1 LNQIKTIKEF
11 AKINDD
17 LTVLS
22 ESGYTI
28 DSLQNVMYSV
38 LPRDFNFFKTGN
50 SKIVND
56 LKDYD
61 AGLLNCINRVNNNY
75 FLYNNSKIK
84 FKTFNICQ
92 QLKKYNEALDKYVNL
107 LAHRGFEGYGIS
119 GQINILVENMVEYCR
134 KENLNNLVQKINK
147 LSDLKNE
154 YLNERDLTFISRF
167 KIENEEAKAMAI
179 LSARNQKLDLLSKL
193 QNFEELVLK
202 LSEIDETIG
211 ITINDGVLGQ
221 MKSAREQFGLNIAE
235 LKVLVAEKMSEATIR
250 SYIWLSLI
258 FVLLL
263 LTIIVLNHYLNLF
276 FHKPLG
282 VMKNFISE
290 LVVGKLPETLK
301 FKHEDEI
308 TEMAVY
314 LNQVVDGL
322 KTKAGFATEIGKGKL
337 DSRYQPLS
345 DDDILGNALIEMEKS
360 LQKADMEDQKYKN
373 EEKKRIWANEGIARF
388 SEILRL
394 HNNNIHNLADETIQ
408 NLVKYLNAAQGGLF
422 LYNDEQKDNIYL
434 ELMASFAY
442 NRKKFIKQ
450 IVKPGEG
457 LICTAALEKQRIF
470 LTEIPEDYMAVTSG
484 LGEAPPRSILI
495 VPLKLEDEILGIVE
509 LASFNIF
516 EPHEIEFI
524 EKVGQTIA
532 STITNV
538 KMNARTAKL
547 LEQSQHQAEE
557 MAEQEEEMRQNME
570 ELRTTQ
576 EDFNRRE
583 TEISSFLT
591 AIQNSAM
598 VLTFDQEG
606 KIIDINDLFLKALN
620 SKREDIVGRQHREF
634 STLGR
639 SAEEYDRFWDA
650 IIHGQTR
657 TIIEKMKLPN
667 GKEIFLRQTFSP
679 VIDNKGMLLRVLCI
693 SNDITET
700 KVNEKLTEEKN
711 IELEGLKKDLEH
723 INLAIDNSFVHCE
736 YSVEGR
742 ITYVND
748 NYCKITGHS
757 RNELIGK
764 INTIYFKEDE
774 KVQFEKIWN
783 EVLKNKPYSGSIKRS
798 KPTGEEIWF
807 MSSFIPI
814 GDNEGNITKVFYL
827 GQDITE
833 RRLKYK
839 LLEEANKEIE
849 RLKKEK

>member
-1 LNQIKTIKEF
+1 
-11 AKINDD
+11 
-17 LTVLS
+17 
-22 ESGYTI
+22 
-28 DSLQNVMYSV
+28 
-38 LPRDFNFFKTGN
+38 
-50 SKIVND
+50 
-56 LKDYD
+56 
-61 AGLLNCINRVNNNY
+61 
-75 FLYNNSKIK
+75 
-84 FKTFNICQ
+84 
-92 QLKKYNEALDKYVNL
+92 
-107 LAHRGFEGYGIS
+107 
-119 GQINILVENMVEYCR
+119 
-134 KENLNNLVQKINK
+134 
-147 LSDLKNE
+147 
-154 YLNERDLTFISRF
+154 
-167 KIENEEAKAMAI
+167 
-179 LSARNQKLDLLSKL
+179 
-193 QNFEELVLK
+193 
-202 LSEIDETIG
+202 
-211 ITINDGVLGQ
+211 
-221 MKSAREQFGLNIAE
+221 
-235 LKVLVAEKMSEATIR
+235 
-250 SYIWLSLI
+250 
-258 FVLLL
+258 
-263 LTIIVLNHYLNLF
+263 
-276 FHKPLG
+276 
-282 VMKNFISE
+282 
-290 LVVGKLPETLK
+290 
-301 FKHEDEI
+301 
-308 TEMAVY
+308 
-314 LNQVVDGL
+314 
-322 KTKAGFATEIGKGKL
+322 
-337 DSRYQPLS
+337 
-345 DDDILGNALIEMEKS
+345 
-360 LQKADMEDQKYKN
+360 
-373 EEKKRIWANEGIARF
+373 
-388 SEILRL
+388 
-394 HNNNIHNLADETIQ
+394 
-408 NLVKYLNAAQGGLF
+408 
-422 LYNDEQKDNIYL
+422 
-434 ELMASFAY
+434 
-442 NRKKFIKQ
+442 
-450 IVKPGEG
+450 
-457 LICTAALEKQRIF
+457 
-470 LTEIPEDYMAVTSG
+470 
-484 LGEAPPRSILI
+484 
-495 VPLKLEDEILGIVE
+495 
-509 LASFNIF
+509 
-516 EPHEIEFI
+516 
-524 EKVGQTIA
+524 
-532 STITNV
+532 
-538 KMNARTAKL
+538 
-547 LEQSQHQAEE
+547 
-557 MAEQEEEMRQNME
+557 ME

-606 KIIDINDLFLKALN
+606 KIIDINDLFLKTLN